1 MQGELF
7 SREYTPFPYRPC
19 SSLNNRWK
27 GDLGSKD
34 LSPQKKETGLFFK
47 HIGAS

>member
-7 SREYTPFPYRPC
+7 SREYTPFPYRRF
-19 SSLNNRWK
+19 SSLNNRCV

-34 LSPQKKETGLFFK
+34 LKRKKETILFFK